1 MTIQTTESDFDNYL
15 PHNFLAEKMVLS
27 CMLTNSEA
35 IEFIIKTVN
44 VESFYFKN
52 HQELF
57 KVVLFMYQ
65 NKLLIDVTT
74 LTTFLQE
81 NGLLSKIGGVKVLI
95 ELINQ
100 IPNLVYL
107 EEYIRLIKD
116 KFLRRSLIR
125 LGYKTINSSYV
136 TNLPLE
142 SILNE
147 FENQLFNFA
156 NDFKPTKLYSS
167 TDLVYNI
174 FLELK
179 QKATS
184 PNLPGL
190 SSGFYALDS
199 LTQGFQKS
207 DLIIVAGRP
216 SIGKTA
222 FSLTISLNIIKYSK
236 LPVLVFSLEMS
247 KEQIMYRL
255 LSMESNVSQ
264 SRLRS
269 GKLSKTDWTK
279 LNKIIKLLSKLP
291 LFVDDSSDLAVQEI
305 RTKIKTI
312 LFQYPTIGLVIID
325 YLQLMQTPISNN
337 GNRAQELS
345 QITRALKNL
354 AREFN
359 IPIIAL
365 SQLSRNIETR
375 TDKRPILSDLRESG
389 SIEQDADLV
398 LMLYQ
403 NESNNPEPSSDNINK
418 VIDLIIAKQRN
429 GPTGNLQLKFDKKR
443 TKYLEM

>member
-147 FENQLFNFA
+147 FENQLFNFT

-247 KEQIMYRL
+247 KEKIMYRL

-365 SQLSRNIETR
+365 SQLSRNIEPR

>member
-147 FENQLFNFA
+147 FENQLFNFT

-403 NESNNPEPSSDNINK
+403 NEPNTPDSLLDTSNK
-418 VIDLIIAKQRN
+418 MIDLIIAKQRN
-429 GPTGNLQLKFDKKR
+429 GPTGNIQLRFDKKR
-443 TKYLEM
+443 TKYLDL

>member
-1 MTIQTTESDFDNYL
+1 MSIEGIMEKGFVTTNLDTLINYTRTGSLWPMTFGLACCAVEMMHATVSRYDFDR
-15 PHNFLAEKMVLS
+15 F
-27 CMLTNSEA
+27 
-35 IEFIIKTVN
+35 
-44 VESFYFKN
+44 
-52 HQELF
+52 
-57 KVVLFMYQ
+57 
-65 NKLLIDVTT
+65 
-74 LTTFLQE
+74 
-81 NGLLSKIGGVKVLI
+81 GV
-95 ELINQ
+95 
-100 IPNLVYL
+100 
-107 EEYIRLIKD
+107 
-116 KFLRRSLIR
+116 
-125 LGYKTINSSYV
+125 
-136 TNLPLE
+136 
-142 SILNE
+142 
-147 FENQLFNFA
+147 
-156 NDFKPTKLYSS
+156 
-167 TDLVYNI
+167 I
-174 FLELK
+174 FR
-179 QKATS
+179 AS
-184 PNLPGL
+184 PR
-190 SSGFYALDS
+190 
-199 LTQGFQKS
+199 QS

>member
-1 MTIQTTESDFDNYL
+1 MTIQTTESDLDNYL

-142 SILNE
+142 NILNE
-147 FENQLFNFA
+147 FENQLFNLT

-179 QKATS
+179 QKVTS

-207 DLIIVAGRP
+207 DLIIIAGRP

-222 FSLTISLNIIKYSK
+222 FSLTVSLNIIKYSK
-236 LPVLVFSLEMS
+236 LPILVFSLEMS

-291 LFVDDSSDLAVQEI
+291 LFVDDSSDLSVQEI
-305 RTKIKTI
+305 RAKIKTI

-325 YLQLMQTPISNN
+325 YLQLMQTSISNN

-375 TDKRPILSDLRESG
+375 TDKKPILSDLRESG

-403 NESNNPEPSSDNINK
+403 NEPNSPDPLLDNPNK

-429 GPTGNLQLKFDKKR
+429 GPTGNIQLRFDKKR
-443 TKYLEM
+443 TKYIDI